1 MKIKCTICVQR
12 YCFILKYAKNVVL
25 LQKISITAMRLFR
38 LFLLTFFSL
47 TMLLPIKASLNYSYA
62 DSVILSAIC
71 DTLIPG
77 AVLCVVDNQEI
88 VYLQAYGNRRVV
100 PENELMT
107 INTIFDLAS
116 VSKPLG
122 AGSAMLMLCA
132 EGKASV
138 NDYVSQ
144 YIPNFHGDVQ
154 IRHLMTHYSGLPA
167 YMNAIRLSNIWG
179 VRKIH
184 TTDFPD
190 YMIDTIAR
198 CKRHALAGIEY
209 RYSCL
214 NYITLQRVVENIVK
228 TDINSHMRN
237 TLYKTLELPTMG
249 WLLDDSLLYR
259 TAPTEEKYNGICIC
273 GSPHDPLAGY
283 IMRNV
288 SGNAGI
294 FATAEEVATWAIWF
308 MGLPLEIRE
317 NGCQAGLWTDTVAT
331 STGEQQRCRHTGYTG
346 TSVTI
351 MPQSGRALVLLTN
364 RVHPRDVHS
373 LGDLRRKLNEWL
385 IP

>member
-1 MKIKCTICVQR
+1 M
-12 YCFILKYAKNVVL
+12 KYAKKVVL
-25 LQKISITAMRLFR
+25 LQKNTILQMRVPNFLCSILFCLCTTISVHAT
-38 LFLLTFFSL
+38 
-47 TMLLPIKASLNYSYA
+47 LNYQYA
-62 DSVILSAIC
+62 DSIILAAIA

-77 AVLCVVDNQEI
+77 AVLCIVDNQEI
-88 VYLQAYGNRRVV
+88 VYIQAYGNRRVV
-100 PENELMT
+100 PQKEQMT
-107 INTIFDLAS
+107 NNTIFDLAS
-116 VSKPLG
+116 VTKPLG
-122 AGSAMLMLCA
+122 AGSAMLLLCA

-144 YIPNFHGDVQ
+144 YIPNFHEDVQ

-259 TAPTEEKYNGICIC
+259 AAPTECDGEICIC
-273 GSPHDPLAGY
+273 GRPHDPLAGY

-294 FATAEEVATWAIWF
+294 FATAEEVAIWAIWF

-317 NGCQAGLWTDTVAT
+317 KGCQAGLWTDTVTT
-331 STGEQQRCRHTGYTG
+331 SAGEQQRCRHTGYTG
-346 TSVTI
+346 TSVTL
-351 MPQSGRALVLLTN
+351 MPQSGRAAILLTN
-364 RVHPRDVHS
+364 RVHPKDEHS

>member
-1 MKIKCTICVQR
+1 MRVLNFLCSIMISLCTTVSAR
-12 YCFILKYAKNVVL
+12 
-25 LQKISITAMRLFR
+25 
-38 LFLLTFFSL
+38 
-47 TMLLPIKASLNYSYA
+47 ASLNFQYA
-62 DSVILSAIC
+62 DSTILAAIA
-71 DTLIPG
+71 DSLIPG

-88 VYLQAYGNRRVV
+88 VYLQAYGNRCVV
-100 PENELMT
+100 PEKELMT
-107 INTIFDLAS
+107 SNTIFDLAS

-144 YIPNFHGDVQ
+144 YIPNFHEDVQ

-294 FATAEEVATWAIWF
+294 FATAEEVAICAIWF
-308 MGLPLEIRE
+308 MQLPQNVSDR
-317 NGCQAGLWTDTVAT
+317 GCNAGLWTDTVAT
-331 STGEQQRCRHTGYTG
+331 SVGNAQRCRHTGYTG

-364 RVHPRDVHS
+364 RVHPKDEHS